1 MEMGRVI
8 MKFLELLKINL
19 EQKMNLNSLSSIKEF
34 ENIIALFEKNKWNEE
49 EISEQEFL
57 AIFLESYEEYCDELV
72 VNRKVLSI
80 KGVDGAPNWYGY
92 EYKIWD
98 ANFKYIEPILKVK
111 KFKGKK
117 KLTDGL
123 LSICL
128 SNKYGKGRQSL
139 IILIGEYGIKTY
151 ASSLGPLLDDSEVTI
166 QVIAALTKMKDVSQ
180 YEKIKAFAEK
190 EKATPERFYAKKYV
204 NKVKKDSSHG

>member
-1 MEMGRVI
+1 MT
-8 MKFLELLKINL
+8 FLELLKVKLERKKNL
-19 EQKMNLNSLSSIKEF
+19 ITLSSMTEF
-34 ENIIALFEKNKWNEE
+34 EDIIAFFEKDKCDKEG
-49 EISEQEFL
+49 ISEQEFL

-80 KGVDGAPNWYGY
+80 KGVDGAPNWYRY

-111 KFKGKK
+111 KFKGKE

-139 IILIGEYGIKTY
+139 IILIGEYGLKTC

-180 YEKIKAFAEK
+180 YEKIKVLAEK

>member
-117 KLTDGL
+117 
-123 LSICL
+123 
-128 SNKYGKGRQSL
+128 N
-139 IILIGEYGIKTY
+139 
-151 ASSLGPLLDDSEVTI
+151 
-166 QVIAALTKMKDVSQ
+166 
-180 YEKIKAFAEK
+180 
-190 EKATPERFYAKKYV
+190 
-204 NKVKKDSSHG
+204 